1 MRLKK
6 GNVERITE
14 PGPLMQRL
22 LSEGYERIDRPDGPG
37 APAGQDAGPDR
48 PLGEMTVEQL
58 RALAKEK
65 GIGGYS
71 SLAKQDLLELLEGV
85 V

>member
-6 GNVERITE
+6 GNVERIAE
-14 PGPLMQRL
+14 SGPLVQRL
-22 LSEGYERIDRPDGPG
+22 LSDGYERIDSPEAPG
-37 APAGQDAGPDR
+37 GQETGTGPDR
-48 PLGEMTVEQL
+48 PLTEMTVDQL
-58 RALAKEK
+58 RALAREK

-71 SLAKQDLLELLEGV
+71 SLAKQDLLELLEEV

>member
-6 GNVERITE
+6 GNVERIAE

-22 LSEGYERIDRPDGPG
+22 LSEGFESVDSPD
-37 APAGQDAGPDR
+37 APAGQETGVSPGK
-48 PLGEMTVEQL
+48 PLGEMTVDQL